1 MIRKLSALALTVV
14 ALVGF
19 GTASASAA
27 PASGTPTTI
36 SAQPHSQD
44 DGLWWP

>member
-19 GTASASAA
+19 GAASASAA
-27 PASGTPTTI
+27 PTPNAPTTI
-36 SAQPHSQD
+36 SAHVHSD
-44 DGLWWP
+44 DGGLWWP

>member
-1 MIRKLSALALTVV
+1 MIRKLSALALTVI
-14 ALVGF
+14 AIVGF

-27 PASGTPTTI
+27 PASGTQTII
-36 SAQPHSQD
+36 SANTHPQD